1 MTIPIL
7 SFVGKSGSGKT
18 TLIEKLI
25 PLFREQGFR
34 IATIKHHF
42 HADFDIDIPG
52 KDSWRH
58 AQAGSEHVILASS
71 SKIASIRQLSTELTL
86 DEIAAGIKDVDLIIA
101 EGYKTPQKPK
111 IEVVRAARSQAPFTD
126 PAELIAIVS
135 DLTFDIP
142 VPQFDLNDVEGIANL
157 IIGQLLTENQL

>member
-25 PLFREQGFR
+25 PLLREQGFR

-71 SKIASIRQLSTELTL
+71 SKIASIRQLSAELTL

-111 IEVVRAARSQAPFTD
+111 IEVVRAAHSQFPFSD

-135 DLTFDIP
+135 DVTFDLP
-142 VPQFDLNDVEGIANL
+142 VHHFELNDVEGIAKF
-157 IIGQLLTENQL
+157 IIATFLK

>member
-7 SFVGKSGSGKT
+7 SIVGKSGSGKT

-25 PLFREQGFR
+25 PALKQQGFR

-58 AQAGSEHVILASS
+58 AQAGSEHVILVSS
-71 SKIASIRQLSTELTL
+71 SKIAAVRQLSRELTI
-86 DEIAAGIKDVDLIIA
+86 DEIAAEIKDVDLIIA

-111 IEVVRAARSQAPFTD
+111 IEIVRAARSQSPVSD
-126 PAELIAIVS
+126 PAELIAIAS
-135 DLTFDIP
+135 DLTFDLP
-142 VPQFDLNDVEGIANL
+142 VAQFDLNDVEGIAAL
-157 IIGQLLTENQL
+157 VIEQLLS

>member
-1 MTIPIL
+1 MSIPIL
-7 SFVGKSGSGKT
+7 SIVGKSGSGKT

-25 PLFREQGFR
+25 PLLKEQGYR

-42 HADFDIDIPG
+42 HADFDMDIPG

-71 SKIASIRQLSTELTL
+71 SKIASIRQLSHELTI
-86 DEIAAGIKDVDLIIA
+86 DEIAAEIKDVDLIIA

-111 IEVVRAARSQAPFTD
+111 IEIVRAARSQAPFSD
-126 PAELIAIVS
+126 AVELIAIAS
-135 DLTFDIP
+135 DLTFDLGIP
-142 VPQFDLNDVEGIANL
+142 QYDLNDAEGIAAL
-157 IIGQLLTENQL
+157 VIEHLLS

>member
-7 SFVGKSGSGKT
+7 SIVGKSGSGKT

-25 PLFREQGFR
+25 PLLREQGYR

-42 HADFDIDIPG
+42 HADFDMDIPG

-71 SKIASIRQLSTELTL
+71 SKIASIRQLPRELSI
-86 DEIAAGIKDVDLIIA
+86 DEIAAEIRDVDLIIA
-101 EGYKTPQKPK
+101 EGYKTPRKPK
-111 IEVVRAARSQAPFTD
+111 LEIVRAAHSQAPFSD
-126 PAELIAIVS
+126 PAELIAIAS
-135 DLTFDIP
+135 DLSFDLPI
-142 VPQFDLNDVEGIANL
+142 PQFGLNDIEGIAKL
-157 IIGQLLTENQL
+157 VIERLL

>member
-25 PLFREQGFR
+25 PLLRQHGYR
-34 IATIKHHF
+34 IATVKHHF

-71 SKIASIRQLSTELTL
+71 SKIASIRQLSRELTL

-101 EGYKTPQKPK
+101 EGYKTPNKPK
-111 IEVVRAARSQAPFTD
+111 IEIVRAARSQTPFTD
-126 PAELIAIVS
+126 PAELIAIAS
-135 DLTFDIP
+135 DMTFDLP
-142 VPQFDLNDVEGIANL
+142 VPRFDLNDVEGIAEFVIATIL
-157 IIGQLLTENQL
+157 K